1 MAYGGDPA
9 PKAQGVS
16 WPYTPAAVLLA
27 ASVCSAM
34 AGAVAGFTYGIKSTD
49 HALLLNQVQSRCSA
63 ESPLSAAAKGSCLG
77 GSSIAPRGR
86 KHLLSPKTSGGAWRP
101 RIRPPRWPFPQH
113 PFPHASPTPP
123 LKRRLPCEW
132 QGKVA
137 AAAALPANCGSE
149 MARGRIRDP
158 AHAQAALTEASQAEG
173 SPRRSSAPCPV
184 AAGCGSTAAAGP
196 RGGRPLAPADAAG
209 SAPIA
214 RIYEPPRS
222 PPAALQEGTGWGLG
236 GLFAGNCESAL
247 LHGCVPLCNGNP
259 LSRVKRRPSYHDLL
273 CRFPWIPCTINKKRN
288 FKPVFN
294 PA

>member
-1 MAYGGDPA
+1 ML
-9 PKAQGVS
+9 QCGV
-16 WPYTPAAVLLA
+16 TP
-27 ASVCSAM
+27 VCS
-34 AGAVAGFTYGIKSTD
+34 GKGF
-49 HALLLNQVQSRCSA
+49 L
-63 ESPLSAAAKGSCLG
+63 PG
-77 GSSIAPRGR
+77 GSSIAPGGR
-86 KHLLSPKTSGGAWRP
+86 KHLLSPKTSGGARCP
-101 RIRPPRWPFPQH
+101 RIRPPRWPFLQH
-113 PFPHASPTPP
+113 PFPHASLTPP

-173 SPRRSSAPCPV
+173 SPRCSSAPCSV